1 VGSDKHCLFSLS
13 YSGMC
18 TQISQKIGMIFYP
31 IYFDMLGIEDT
42 VVWEEIFF
50 KLIQQE
56 EGLAKNDRFF

>member
-1 VGSDKHCLFSLS
+1 
-13 YSGMC
+13 MC

-42 VVWEEIFF
+42 VVWEEIFL

-56 EGLAKNDRFF
+56 EGLAKNDRFS